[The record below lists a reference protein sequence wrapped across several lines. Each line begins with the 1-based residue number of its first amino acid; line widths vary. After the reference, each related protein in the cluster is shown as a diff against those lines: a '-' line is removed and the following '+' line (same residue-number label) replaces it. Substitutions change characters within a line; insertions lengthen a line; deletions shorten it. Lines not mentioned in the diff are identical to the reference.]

1 MNKLTKKYIFKCK
14 LKDESIKIWI
24 KSYDDKLCSWDKDLA
39 LLHKC
44 GILTIWA
51 QRFYK
56 IQHNIQVIYHAAP
69 GRRAGFTHTL
79 RRGATLSVDHDLR

>member
-1 MNKLTKKYIFKCK
+1 MNKLTKKYIFTCK
-14 LKDESIKIWI
+14 LKDEPIKIWI
-24 KSYDDKLCSWDKDLA
+24 KNYDDKLCSWDKDVA

-56 IQHNIQVIYHAAP
+56 IQHNIQVIYDTN
-69 GRRAGFTHTL
+69 RLRVGFTHTL
-79 RRGATLSVDHDLR
+79 RRGATLSVDHNLL